1 MQILTLQQF
10 EHPINASL
18 KAIMQDNHQILG
30 MLKDKDLLA
39 AAAAD
44 DEAVALDGGQLMKRW
59 HSMQI
64 SVNSMI
70 DSAKGEKK
78 EKDLAKGV
86 RQELERKEG
95 LMRMNMM
102 GKRVNF
108 ACRSVISPDPFMT
121 TAEVAIPPQF
131 AKRLSWPA
139 YAGVC

>member
-1 MQILTLQQF
+1 
-10 EHPINASL
+10 
-18 KAIMQDNHQILG
+18 MQDNHQILG

-121 TAEVAIPPQF
+121 TAEVAILQLF
-131 AKRLSWPA
+131 VKRLSWPA
-139 YAGVC
+139 YAGVR